1 MTTWAESGLPE
12 EDKFKENI
20 EPWRLCYFRT
30 VVDIMTAELNEIE
43 EKKQPQDLSFYDWI
57 WKTDIQSRLILALL
71 PVINRLWSLNY
82 A

>member
-1 MTTWAESGLPE
+1 MTTWAESELPE

-43 EKKQPQDLSFYDWI
+43 EKKQPQDLSYYDWI
-57 WKTDIQSRLILALL
+57 RDKSWIKIESAMND
-71 PVINRLWSLNY
+71 V
-82 A
+82 

>member
-43 EKKQPQDLSFYDWI
+43 EKKQPQDLSYYDWI
-57 WKTDIQSRLILALL
+57 RDKSCIMTVFA
-71 PVINRLWSLNY
+71 PN
-82 A
+82 AE